1 MPVKNSHASNVF
13 TTGPIKNI
21 HAGGEPIW
29 SKSHGKGICY
39 PKVLHIFHSTTWK
52 SANQP
57 FDSVGWKG
65 NWISLKLF
73 AI

>member
-13 TTGPIKNI
+13 TIGPIKNI

-52 SANQP
+52 FAN
-57 FDSVGWKG
+57 
-65 NWISLKLF
+65 
-73 AI
+73 